1 MKVIISITLF
11 IFMCGLCLGQNLN
24 CKSLKTG
31 KFKLESEQSG
41 VTMITRT
48 ETIQREENEEYGII
62 TEDKIEWINDCTFKL
77 IPYRVIKN
85 DNKIDFSTDYK
96 LEVEIILIKETSY
109 IQKTTS
115 RLNGVSLEK
124 EIIIIK

>member
-1 MKVIISITLF
+1 
-11 IFMCGLCLGQNLN
+11 
-24 CKSLKTG
+24 
-31 KFKLESEQSG
+31 
-41 VTMITRT
+41 MITRT